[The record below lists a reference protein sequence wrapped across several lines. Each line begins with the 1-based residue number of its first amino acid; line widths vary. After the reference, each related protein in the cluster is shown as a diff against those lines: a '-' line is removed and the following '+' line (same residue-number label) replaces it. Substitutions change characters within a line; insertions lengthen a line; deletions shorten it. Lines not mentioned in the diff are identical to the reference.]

1 MQNVICFAIGNKNYV
16 NPMRISIGSFCSYN
30 NSKLIVYLT
39 DNSSDYFNS
48 EFHYNNVEF
57 IDIGETQSKKYFE
70 ENSSKFATPFYVF
83 SKEHL
88 FDVFV
93 ANELLDRTISKYR
106 KETKAI
112 LRLDLDVVFLS
123 SIENSVNKFLESNCK
138 VGSSLENSSMRPA
151 WCNAEIPDSATIFD
165 NYMNMGNF
173 ILRMSKDVITNH
185 FQRTL
190 QIFDSYGLNHLYY
203 PDQDAINLI
212 YRNYTKYNMNRDG
225 WLISMAD
232 IEDYLEVKQPVFIH
246 YAGLDKPFAS
256 KNRDNVSPCFKNTY
270 NWYKQQAIKYKCD
283 DIFIKTIDKRI
294 LDTYNKFAFTSNGS
308 VYYCAS
314 MYRLLKR
321 WGLT

>member
-1 MQNVICFAIGNKNYV
+1 MQNVICFAIGNKNYI
-16 NPMRISIGSFCSYN
+16 NPMRVSIGSFCSYN

-39 DNSSDYFNS
+39 DNSSEYFNN
-48 EFHYNNVEF
+48 EFHYDNVEF

-70 ENSSKFATPFYVF
+70 ENSDKFATPFYVF

-93 ANELLDRTISKYR
+93 ANELLDRTISKYK

-123 SIENSVNKFLESNCK
+123 SIGDSVNKFLESDCR
-138 VGSSLENSSMRPA
+138 VGSSLENSPMRPA
-151 WCNAEIPDSATIFD
+151 WCNAEIPDSVTVFS
-165 NYMNMGNF
+165 NYMNMGNC
-173 ILRMSKDVITNH
+173 ILRINKETITDH

-212 YRNYTKYNMNRDG
+212 YKNYTKYNMNKDG

-232 IEDYLEVKQPVFIH
+232 INDYLEVKQPVFIH

-256 KNRDNVSPCFKNTY
+256 KNRDNVQPCFKNTY
-270 NWYKQQAIKYKCD
+270 EWYKKQAIKYGCD
-283 DIFIKTIDKRI
+283 NNFIKLIDERI
-294 LDTYNKFAFTSNGS
+294 FNTYNKFAFVSNGS
-308 VYYCAS
+308 VYYCVS
-314 MYRLLKR
+314 MYNLLKK